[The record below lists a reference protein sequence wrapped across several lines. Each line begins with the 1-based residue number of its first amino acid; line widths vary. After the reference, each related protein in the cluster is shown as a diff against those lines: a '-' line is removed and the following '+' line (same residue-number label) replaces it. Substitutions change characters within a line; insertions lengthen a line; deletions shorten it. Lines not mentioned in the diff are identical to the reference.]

1 MQERQIRD
9 FRELQ
14 VWQKSRSLL
23 LALYNATATFPVEG
37 SYDLTSRIRHDS
49 LAIAANIVK
58 ACDQLAKMEPGR
70 FFKRAWQA
78 ASDLES
84 DLKSA
89 QFRGLLK
96 QINYEQFA
104 RETTIVK
111 GMLAAYIE

>member
-1 MQERQIRD
+1 MPERQIRD

-37 SYDLTSRIRHDS
+37 SYDLTSRIRHDC

-58 ACDQLAKMEPGR
+58 ACDRLAKMEPAR

-78 ASDLES
+78 AGDLEA

-89 QFRGLLK
+89 QFRGLL
-96 QINYEQFA
+96 NELCYEQFA
-104 RETTIVK
+104 REATAVK
-111 GMLAAYIE
+111 GMLAVYIK

>member
-1 MQERQIRD
+1 MLEHQVHD

-14 VWQKSRSLL
+14 VWQKSRSLM

-37 SYDLTSRIRHDS
+37 SYDLTSRIRHDC

-58 ACDQLAKMEPGR
+58 ACDKLVKTDTAR

-78 ASDLES
+78 ASDLEL

-89 QFRGLLK
+89 QFRGLFNELC
-96 QINYEQFA
+96 YEQFA
-104 RETTIVK
+104 REAMEVK
-111 GMLAAYIE
+111 GMLAVYIK